1 MIIVSTDGSCL
12 RNPGGAIGWA
22 WVNHAGGSASG
33 GAPSGT
39 NQIAELRA
47 LLEAIRAHTGSE
59 PLLIESDSLYAIKCA
74 SEWINGWRLN
84 GWRTSTGA
92 AVKNVELI
100 KLIDEAISTRPG
112 PVRFRWV
119 RGHVGNYFNEM
130 ADKLCGEAA
139 RAIAAGTLPD
149 PDLAEIAPAD
159 IGPEDSED
167 DAPPTTPIPVIPR
180 TAAAPKNNPA
190 TPKADPVPP
199 KPNSAT
205 QANHVAA
212 PADPGVLTAT
222 IPAPVPLRR
231 RPAAKAPD
239 PDALTLF

>member
-47 LLEAIRAHTGSE
+47 LLEAIRAHSSSE

-74 SEWINGWRLN
+74 SEWINSWRRN
-84 GWRTSTGA
+84 GWKTSTGGP
-92 AVKNVELI
+92 VKNLELI
-100 KLIDEAISTRPG
+100 QQIDNAISSRPG

-119 RGHVGNYFNEM
+119 RGHVGNYFNEQ
-130 ADKLCGEAA
+130 ADTLCGQAA
-139 RAIAAGTLPD
+139 REVAASGIGTD
-149 PDLAEIAPAD
+149 TVETAPAP
-159 IGPEDSED
+159 IPSE
-167 DAPPTTPIPVIPR
+167 PLTEPIPVEPTTEPIPVVSPVETVSAASEVAGAGAAHVAPAMPR
-180 TAAAPKNNPA
+180 RRVAAAKTPA
-190 TPKADPVPP
+190 
-199 KPNSAT
+199 
-205 QANHVAA
+205 
-212 PADPGVLTAT
+212 
-222 IPAPVPLRR
+222 
-231 RPAAKAPD
+231 